1 MNLQEIIEDVKE
13 RVTDH
18 FNYEKGVS
26 LVPQAVTTIYNQLK
40 LDCDG
45 NEVEALEDLEEL
57 LRVDV
62 ASTGSVYIRADIY
75 GARIA
80 DHSKD
85 RNAREFRKMFT
96 GKVTGGLELTFDF

>member
-1 MNLQEIIEDVKE
+1 MLEAIIEETKE
-13 RVTDH
+13 TVTTH
-18 FNYEKGVS
+18 YNYEKGVS
-26 LVPQAVTTIYNQLK
+26 LVPEAVTTIYNQILT
-40 LDCDG
+40 DNDG
-45 NEVEALEDLEEL
+45 DEAEALEELEDL

-62 ASTGSVYIRADIY
+62 ASTGSIYIRADLY

-96 GKVTGGLELTFDF
+96 GKVTGNLQLTFDF